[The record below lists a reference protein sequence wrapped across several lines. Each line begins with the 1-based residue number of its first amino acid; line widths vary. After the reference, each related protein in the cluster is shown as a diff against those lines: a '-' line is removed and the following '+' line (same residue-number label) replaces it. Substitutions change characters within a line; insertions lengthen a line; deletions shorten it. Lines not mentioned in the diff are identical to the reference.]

1 MLKRKVGSQ
10 VILICNLNV
19 NEGLANCTSSQ
30 VMQFRLVD
38 RQTKILY
45 VSLMMNV
52 LRKKCRQM
60 LQLEETIGSY

>member
-1 MLKRKVGSQ
+1 
-10 VILICNLNV
+10 
-19 NEGLANCTSSQ
+19 
-30 VMQFRLVD
+30 MQFRLVD